1 MNSANNSVENNALV
15 AAVYELV
22 EQLRRPQIPAD
33 DELWSNLD
41 VANYLKLSLDTVE
54 RYVLTRPDFPDALQP
69 CPTGKRAAKRWFS
82 GEVRK
87 WAKQNKGTLPTPR
100 AKRNHQSRREAT
112 SDAVAL

>member
-1 MNSANNSVENNALV
+1 MNPTHNSVESNTLV

-41 VANYLKLSLDTVE
+41 IANYLKLSLDSIE
-54 RYVLTRPDFPDALQP
+54 RHVITRPDFPDALQP
-69 CPTGKRAAKRWFS
+69 CPTGKRAVKRWFS

-87 WAKQNKGTLPTPR
+87 WAKQNKGTLPVPR
-100 AKRNHQSRREAT
+100 AKKNNQSKREAT

>member
-1 MNSANNSVENNALV
+1 MKPSNNSVENNTLA

-22 EQLRRPQIPAD
+22 EQLRRPQIPVD

-41 VANYLKLSLDTVE
+41 VANYLKLSLDTIE
-54 RYVLTRPDFPDALQP
+54 RYVITRPDFPDALQP

-87 WAKQNKGTLPTPR
+87 WAKQNKGTLPAPR
-100 AKRNHQSRREAT
+100 ARKNNQSRREAT
-112 SDAVAL
+112 SEAVGL